1 MTLRAHC
8 QRGWLQRISRR
19 DPCSSDSQLSHRKLK
34 LLVKKALFFYCTTV
48 VVFTVQR
55 VSRHLSDVHLR
66 TRHEELLHVALQR
79 GEQRSQLAY
88 LP

>member
-34 LLVKKALFFYCTTV
+34 LLVKKALFFLLYNGGGFYCTTG
-48 VVFTVQR
+48 
-55 VSRHLSDVHLR
+55 VSSPERRPPPDPS
-66 TRHEELLHVALQR
+66 
-79 GEQRSQLAY
+79 
-88 LP
+88 